1 MTARPFARAAEG
13 FVMTTFDYYP
23 ERLDDA
29 RAYDGVRRR
38 RIMAFLI
45 DCVIVGVLWVPA
57 AVLVGFIGLVTF
69 GLGWLLYG
77 ILFPLLALIYV
88 SVTMS
93 GPSQATLGMRTMGI
107 RLDRLDGSRV
117 DGLFAILHA
126 VLFWGLNVVL
136 SPLILLASLV
146 LDRKRTV
153 HDLVLGTVV
162 TRADV

>member
-1 MTARPFARAAEG
+1 MSTG
-13 FVMTTFDYYP
+13 TFDGFP
-23 ERLDDA
+23 ERLEDS

-38 RIMAFLI
+38 RIVAFLM

-69 GLGWLLYG
+69 GFGWMLYG
-77 ILFPLLALIYV
+77 ILFPALALIYV
-88 SVTMS
+88 AATMS
-93 GPSQATLGMRTMGI
+93 GPSQATLGMRVTGI
-107 RLDRLDGSRV
+107 RLDRLDGRPV

-126 VLFWGLNVVL
+126 ALFWGLNVML

-153 HDLVLGTVV
+153 HDLLLGTVV
-162 TRADV
+162 TRSDV